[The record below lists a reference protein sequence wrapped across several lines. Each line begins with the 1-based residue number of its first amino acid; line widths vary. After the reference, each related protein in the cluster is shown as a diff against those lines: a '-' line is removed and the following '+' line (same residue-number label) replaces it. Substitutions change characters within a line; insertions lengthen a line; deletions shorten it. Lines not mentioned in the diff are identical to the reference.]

1 MGRETR
7 KEHIVPQAHIR
18 NFSYKNKKTNK
29 VYVLDKNKENPYPS
43 SVDDVAC
50 QRDFYEVDDKE
61 TNYWEKWYGKIE
73 QNIPMIYNSIII
85 NSKFAVKNGKVISN
99 YLKKELSL
107 IIISQLLRT
116 EVSKEHFTKMGL
128 DITRNMIDKV
138 EHELQG
144 LLSGK
149 HYEILDKYR
158 ENKDFVYSVA
168 LEHWNSKKFIRKAQ
182 NILMNKV
189 WIIHKNLN
197 YKNVP
202 FVSSDNPV
210 ILYNFYTKKL
220 GFEHN
225 GLLKDGTIIYYP
237 INKELLVAIYPNF
250 KGLIKYKDTID
261 FLNDNKFVMNFNKS
275 NYEQCKRQV
284 FYSFGIDTLNK

>member
-1 MGRETR
+1 MDKKTR
-7 KEHIVPQAHIR
+7 KEHIVPQVHLR
-18 NFSYKNKKTNK
+18 NFSYKNKQTEK
-29 VYVLDKNKENPYPS
+29 VYVLDKNKEEPYPS
-43 SVDDVAC
+43 SIDDVAC
-50 QRDFYEVDDKE
+50 KRDFYEVDDKE

-85 NSKFAVKNGKVISN
+85 NSKFAVNNGKVISN

-107 IIISQLLRT
+107 IIITQLLRT

-128 DITRNMIDKV
+128 DITRNMIDILKNG
-138 EHELQG
+138 LQG
-144 LLSGK
+144 LLSDE
-149 HYEILDKYR
+149 HNAILNKYR
-158 ENKDFVYSVA
+158 ENKDFVYSIA
-168 LEHWNSKKFIRKAQ
+168 LEHWNSQKFIRKAQ

-197 YKNVP
+197 YEKVP

-220 GFEHN
+220 GFEYN
-225 GLLKDGTIIYYP
+225 GLIKEGTIIYYP

-250 KGLIKYKDTID
+250 KGLIKYSDTID

>member
-1 MGRETR
+1 MDKKTR
-7 KEHIVPQAHIR
+7 KEHIVPQAHLR
-18 NFSYKNKKTNK
+18 NFSYKNKQTEK
-29 VYVLDKNKENPYPS
+29 VYVLDKNKEEPYPS
-43 SVDDVAC
+43 SIDDVAC
-50 QRDFYEVDDKE
+50 KRDFYEVDDKE

-85 NSKFAVKNGKVISN
+85 NSKFAVNNGKVISN

-107 IIISQLLRT
+107 IIITQLLRT

-128 DITRNMIDKV
+128 DITRNMIDILKNG
-138 EHELQG
+138 LQG
-144 LLSGK
+144 LLSDE
-149 HYEILDKYR
+149 HNAILNKYR
-158 ENKDFVYSVA
+158 ENKDFVYSIA
-168 LEHWNSKKFIRKAQ
+168 LEHWNSQKFIRKAQ

-197 YKNVP
+197 YEKVP

-220 GFEHN
+220 GFEYN
-225 GLLKDGTIIYYP
+225 GLIKEGTIIYYP

-250 KGLIKYKDTID
+250 KGLIKYSDTID